1 MACEVFSSA
10 FKKQIAT
17 TIEREVRSASRA
29 VFTKCCDYLDGGL
42 PPQAAKLQESLV
54 KTESEMES
62 HFAFVI
68 EEEMLAAVEVIVT
81 EFTDHVEEKLA
92 FLQFNMSER
101 NKEIADLKRQLSD
114 IQGDVS
120 AERKTPYPA
129 EAVATRTEKEE
140 DEFLY
145 AGPHS
150 ALDHLEDD
158 FCKVIQ
164 ESSGLVISRVEGGF
178 CGPTTEP
185 IEEKSV
191 QPGTSYQ
198 GDYLQDVKS
207 VYISKSSCSQAHVHS
222 EIPDSTVPESNQ
234 KPEVTEFDCEHSR
247 LVLDQ
252 TQILCRSPV
261 SVCDPLLPTLDKEHS
276 TSLSAHCVSEIPEE
290 GFAVEEERQDTMLTD
305 NQPQSVDLLED
316 LSDLDDYPEG
326 GLEDQEDE
334 SLALEHQGQ
343 TDAHKHGR
351 HSLSLPGEACAED
364 TPNRKKQ
371 REAAIE
377 NESED
382 KSCSVQEAESSLHC
396 SPQPI
401 VKLTRID
408 ASQKVEANVVL
419 YLCRICGRQFKNK
432 IILQM
437 HLLIHG
443 KKRQYGCSD
452 CEKKFVYKTSLEVH
466 KRTHTGKHLNVCNEC
481 GMKFIKISHLQ
492 RHQKI
497 HTGEKPFI
505 CDECGKHFR
514 AKDNLVQHQ
523 RTHIVKVT
531 KPYSCSEC
539 GKKFSRGDNLFLHQR
554 IHTGDKPFVC
564 ALCDKRFLSSTHLYS
579 HIRSHT
585 GEKPY
590 RCPECGK
597 TFSGV
602 SNLYR
607 HQITHRDERAKRF
620 TCGVCGKGFNRT
632 DYLRRHERIHSGE
645 KLFPCPEC
653 GKTFAQKSNLES
665 HKRTHTGE
673 KPFAC
678 PQCGRRFSQKTN
690 LKTHYKVHTGERFKK
705 YK

>member
-10 FKKQIAT
+10 FKKKFET

-29 VFTKCCDYLDGGL
+29 VFIKCCDYLDGGL
-42 PPQAAKLQESLV
+42 PPQASKLQESLV
-54 KTESEMES
+54 KTESEMEN
-62 HFAFVI
+62 HFALVI
-68 EEEMLAAVEVIVT
+68 EEEMLSAVEVIVT
-81 EFTDHVEEKLA
+81 EFTDHVEEKFA
-92 FLQFNMSER
+92 FLQFKMSER
-101 NKEIADLKRQLSD
+101 NKEIADLKRQL
-114 IQGDVS
+114 GDVS
-120 AERKTPYPA
+120 AERKTPYSA
-129 EAVATRTEKEE
+129 REVAARTDKEE

-145 AGPHS
+145 ADPHS
-150 ALDHLEDD
+150 ALDHLTEN
-158 FCKVIQ
+158 FCDVNQ

-185 IEEKSV
+185 IEEESV
-191 QPGTSYQ
+191 QPGTSSQ
-198 GDYLQDVKS
+198 GDDHEDVKS
-207 VYISKSSCSQAHVHS
+207 VYISKSSSSQAHS
-222 EIPDSTVPESNQ
+222 ETPDSTVPECNQ
-234 KPEVTEFDCEHSR
+234 KPEVKVTEVQFDCGRSC

-252 TQILCRSPV
+252 TQIPCRSPV
-261 SVCDPLLPTLDKEHS
+261 SVCDPLLPTSDKEHS
-276 TSLSAHCVSEIPEE
+276 TSLSVQCVREIPEE

-316 LSDLDDYPEG
+316 SSDLDDYPKG
-326 GLEDQEDE
+326 
-334 SLALEHQGQ
+334 
-343 TDAHKHGR
+343 DARKHSR

-371 REAAIE
+371 KEAAIE

-382 KSCSVQEAESSLHC
+382 RSSGVQEAESSLHC

-419 YLCRICGRQFKNK
+419 YLCTICGRQFKNK

-443 KKRQYGCSD
+443 KKRQYGCSE

-497 HTGEKPFI
+497 HTGEKPYI

-523 RTHIVKVT
+523 RTHISKVT
-531 KPYSCSEC
+531 KPYNCTEC
-539 GKKFSRGDNLFLHQR
+539 GKKFSRRDNLYLHQR

-585 GEKPY
+585 GAKPY
-590 RCPECGK
+590 CCPECGK

-620 TCGVCGKGFNRT
+620 NCSVCGKGFNRT

-653 GKTFAQKSNLES
+653 DKSFAQKSNLES
-665 HKRTHTGE
+665 HRRTHTGE
-673 KPFAC
+673 KPFPC